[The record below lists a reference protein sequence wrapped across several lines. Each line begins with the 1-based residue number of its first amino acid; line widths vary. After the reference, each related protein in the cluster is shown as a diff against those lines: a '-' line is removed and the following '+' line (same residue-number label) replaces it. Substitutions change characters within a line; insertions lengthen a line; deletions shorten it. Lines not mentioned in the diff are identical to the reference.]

1 MTKIKLTYLYPD
13 ICGLYGDRGNV
24 LAFRRVCEQMGLEPE
39 IERIDNTDQTIDFDG
54 SDILFL
60 SPGELSV
67 FPSVIAA
74 LEKNRAAL
82 DQFLAEGKYFF
93 AIGSAA
99 CVFADEVRR
108 AARPSYPGLGI
119 GGFDCVERDMIY
131 GDDLIFTCR
140 PTDTEREV
148 AGIQIQTV
156 DIHPKAGSTPFGAIS
171 YGYGNN
177 HSQTEGIRH
186 KNLIVTNALGPA
198 FVKNPW
204 LWADILADIAAK
216 KGAEVTMPE
225 FELEKK
231 SLAAVKAFNAGKK
244 TNL

>member
-24 LAFRRVCEQMGLEPE
+24 LAFQRVCGQMGLEAE
-39 IERIDNTDQTIDFDG
+39 VERIDNTDQAIDFEG
-54 SDILFL
+54 TDIFFL

-82 DQFLAEGKYFF
+82 DSFLARGGYFF

-99 CVFADEVRR
+99 CVFADEVQRLS
-108 AARPSYPGLGI
+108 RPSYAGLGI
-119 GGFDCVERDMIY
+119 GGFDCAERDMIY

-140 PTDTEREV
+140 PTGAEREV

-156 DIHPKAGSTPFGAIS
+156 DIHPKAGAEPFGTIV
-171 YGYGNN
+171 YGYGND
-177 HSQTEGIRH
+177 HSKAEGIRH
-186 KNLIVTNALGPA
+186 KNLIITNALGPA

-204 LWADILADIAAK
+204 LWADVLANIAAK
-216 KGAEVTMPE
+216 KGAETATPA

>member
-24 LAFRRVCEQMGLEPE
+24 LAFRRVCEQMGLEAE
-39 IERIDNTDQTIDFDG
+39 IERIDNTDRPIDFEG

-74 LEKNRAAL
+74 LGERREALEKFL
-82 DQFLAEGKYFF
+82 DEGKYFL

-99 CVFADEVRR
+99 CVFADEVKR
-108 AARPSYPGLGI
+108 AARPSYQGLGI

-140 PTDTEREV
+140 PADTEREV

-156 DIHPKAGSTPFGAIS
+156 DIHQKSGSEPFGTVT

-177 HSQTEGIRH
+177 HGSAEGVRR
-186 KNLIVTNALGPA
+186 KNLIITNALGPA
-198 FVKNPW
+198 LVKNPW

-216 KGAEVTMPE
+216 KGAEVTMPD
-225 FELEKK
+225 FALEYK
-231 SLAAVKAFNAGKK
+231 SLAAVKDFNAGKK

>member
-24 LAFRRVCEQMGLEPE
+24 MALRRVCEQMGLDCE
-39 IERIDNTDQTIDFDG
+39 IERIDNTDQSIDFEG

-82 DQFLAEGKYFF
+82 DKFLDEGKYFF

-99 CVFADEVRR
+99 CVFADEVKRPS
-108 AARPSYPGLGI
+108 RPSYAGLGL
-119 GGFDCVERDMIY
+119 GGFDCTERDMIY

-140 PTDTEREV
+140 PTDAEREV

-156 DIHPKAGSTPFGAIS
+156 DIQPKSGAEPFGTVT

-177 HSQTEGIRH
+177 HGKTEGIRY
-186 KNLIVTNALGPA
+186 KNLIITNTLGPA

-204 LWADILADIAAK
+204 LWADVLADIAVK
-216 KGAEVTMPE
+216 KGAEVTMPS
-225 FELEKK
+225 FELEHK